1 MLIAQESIL
10 YFKVFQILTNIDTDH
25 PNLMQLEI
33 DCLGNF
39 DIGTDPIRSTPSWS
53 CHVVAPINAELR
65 NNPNRTYPEQQQIT
79 QAALMPASAT
89 GSFQQYPI
97 EM

>member
-53 CHVVAPINAELR
+53 CHVVPPINAELR
-65 NNPNRTYPEQQQIT
+65 NNPNRTYHVQQIT
-79 QAALMPASAT
+79 QAALMPARAT
-89 GSFQQYPI
+89 GAFQQ
-97 EM
+97 